1 MQEQKIESYL
11 KKQVELLGG
20 KAYKFVS
27 PGVTGVPDRI
37 VVLPGGKIF
46 FVELKA
52 PGKKLRKIQEVRKA
66 ELEALG
72 QRVEVIDSK
81 EKVDELLKRKKVNS
95 IEIHNMQ

>member
-1 MQEQKIESYL
+1 MEEQKIENHL
-11 KKQVELLGG
+11 KKQVELIGG

-52 PGKKLRKIQEVRKA
+52 PGKKLKAIQEVRKA

-81 EKVDELLKRKKVNS
+81 EKVDEL
-95 IEIHNMQ
+95 IERM